1 MNVGDVYYEKHTV
14 TEISHRTNTVSETQ
28 VERVNAIPQKWVPVT
43 TRPMTEEEKEIHRE
57 QLEYV
62 DDAVIFNCPLPDDGQ
77 EVLITVYGETE
88 LDTFYNDAIDG
99 CYFEN
104 RNIEDVRA
112 WMPLPKP
119 YQPQESEDK
128 E

>member
-1 MNVGDVYYEKHTV
+1 MTYGNGELP
-14 TEISHRTNTVSETQ
+14 NGGW
-28 VERVNAIPQKWVPVT
+28 IPIT
-43 TRPMTEEEKEIHRE
+43 TRPMTHEEREYHRE

-88 LDTFYNDAIDG
+88 LDTFYNDNIDG

-104 RNIEDVRA
+104 RDIEDVKA
-112 WMPLPKP
+112 WMPLPEPFKA
-119 YQPQESEDK
+119 DK
-128 E
+128 ENDSRYKDKAADIE